1 MASKPKAQTSKQV
14 APWPRLRGDLLM
26 LLSLLGAGATL
37 GLAAPGFE
45 QWYLAWFGLI
55 PLFLTIYAQTGA
67 LKRFAMGLVFGLGY
81 NLIYLSWY
89 LNLLPLDWLGFT
101 GISGFALAGTAW
113 IVVSMHQALLYGLF
127 AWLSGSILQKR
138 AWPAILLVPTLFVL
152 IINRLGNWPD
162 LMGVPWS
169 MLEYTQ
175 YKQTSIIQSASV
187 IGGIGLEWLIVAVNT
202 TLACLIATFLKQIK
216 CKPLMARSRELA
228 YY

>member
-162 LMGVPWS
+162 DL
-169 MLEYTQ
+169 
-175 YKQTSIIQSASV
+175 
-187 IGGIGLEWLIVAVNT
+187 
-202 TLACLIATFLKQIK
+202 
-216 CKPLMARSRELA
+216 
-228 YY
+228 